1 MIELDKEIFV
11 KELHSALK
19 MLKYVNEIEIS
30 KEYLQNKYK
39 INENLAELVLLNLL
53 ETLKNNEKLEI
64 IKKHFNLSLEVV
76 DQKDKIIIKKCE

>member
-11 KELHSALK
+11 KELHSVLK
-19 MLKYVNEIEIS
+19 MLKYVNEIIIS